1 MMKLQFSTLYL
12 NAISKKIII
21 KYFNLKVLQQYL
33 SVLRNIVMKVNRFKY
48 T

>member
-12 NAISKKIII
+12 NAISNKIII

-33 SVLRNIVMKVNRFKY
+33 SMLRNIVMKVNRFKY